1 MAKLTPFGCAEAF
14 KRLDDFL
21 DRELTP
27 EEMQAV
33 KEHLEICQVCA
44 TEFKFEDRVLRQVR
58 SKLSHIDLP
67 PELLER
73 VAKALD
79 DAEG

>member
-1 MAKLTPFGCAEAF
+1 MAELTPFGCAEAF

-44 TEFKFEDRVLRQVR
+44 TEFKFEDRVLHQVR

-67 PELLER
+67 PELLKR